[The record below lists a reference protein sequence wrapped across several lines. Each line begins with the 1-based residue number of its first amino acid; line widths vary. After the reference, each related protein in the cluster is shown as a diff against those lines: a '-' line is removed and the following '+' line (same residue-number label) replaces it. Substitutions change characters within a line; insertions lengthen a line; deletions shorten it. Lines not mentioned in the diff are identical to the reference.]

1 MRLVVVSDSHGS
13 WGNLFEA
20 INRESSADA
29 VYFLGDGYKEFD
41 ELACAYSDKFFFIGV
56 RGNCD
61 FSCDLPEKDI
71 RTLENAKIYATHGYV
86 ERVKYGLF
94 DLEERANEENC
105 NLVLFGHTHQPLKQY
120 KDGIHYFNPGSVREG
135 FYGVVD
141 ITKNGIMCINKN
153 LITY

>member
-1 MRLVVVSDSHGS
+1 MRLVVVSDSHGA

-20 INRESSADA
+20 IQRESSADA
-29 VYFLGDGYKEFD
+29 VYFLGDGCKEYD
-41 ELACAYSDKFFFIGV
+41 ELVCAYSDKLFFIGV

-61 FSCDLPEKDI
+61 FSCNLPEKDI
-71 RTLENAKIYATHGYV
+71 RTLENARIYATHGYV
-86 ERVKYGLF
+86 EKVKYGLF
-94 DLEERANEENC
+94 DLEERAKNENS

-141 ITKNGIMCINKN
+141 ITDNGIMCINKN

>member
-41 ELACAYSDKFFFIGV
+41 ELACAYSEKFFFIGV

-61 FSCDLPEKDI
+61 FSCNLPEKDI
-71 RTLENAKIYATHGYV
+71 RTLENAKIYATHGYM
-86 ERVKYGLF
+86 EKVKFGLF
-94 DLEERANEENC
+94 DLEERAKEANC

>member
-41 ELACAYSDKFFFIGV
+41 ELACAYSNKFFFIGV

-71 RTLENAKIYATHGYV
+71 RTLENAKIYATHGYL

>member
-1 MRLVVVSDSHGS
+1 MRLVVVSDSHGA

-20 INRESSADA
+20 IQRESSADA
-29 VYFLGDGYKEFD
+29 VYFLGDGCKEYD
-41 ELACAYSDKFFFIGV
+41 ELVCAYSDKLFFIGV

-61 FSCDLPEKDI
+61 FSCNLPEKDI
-71 RTLENAKIYATHGYV
+71 RTLENSRIYATHGYM
-86 ERVKYGLF
+86 EKVKFGLF
-94 DLEERANEENC
+94 DLEEKAKTENC
-105 NLVLFGHTHQPLKQY
+105 NLVLFGHTHQPTKQY

-141 ITKNGIMCINKN
+141 ITDNGIMCINKN

>member
-71 RTLENAKIYATHGYV
+71 RTLENAKIYATHGYI

-94 DLEERANEENC
+94 GLEEKANEENC